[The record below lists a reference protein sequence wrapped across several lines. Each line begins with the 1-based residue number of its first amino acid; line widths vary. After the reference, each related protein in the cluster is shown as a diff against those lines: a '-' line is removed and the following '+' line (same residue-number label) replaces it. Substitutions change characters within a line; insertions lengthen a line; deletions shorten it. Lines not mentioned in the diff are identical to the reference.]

1 MSKSLEKIFK
11 IIKEQA
17 QLAPQAAPIQ
27 SVAPPVAS
35 TPKATVV
42 LFDKGQEGEFRVK
55 FSERG
60 FLIDGTRLSFESIE
74 DAISKNYNIHL
85 NGGQG
90 IVLDAVRMQKI
101 LKYKGRV

>member
-1 MSKSLEKIFK
+1 MSKSLDKIVNT
-11 IIKEQA
+11 IKEQA
-17 QLAPQAAPIQ
+17 QLVSQPAPAQPAVQASPQ
-27 SVAPPVAS
+27 
-35 TPKATVV
+35 ATVV
-42 LFDKGQEGEFRVK
+42 LFDKGQEGEFKVK

-74 DAISKNYNIHL
+74 DAISKNYHIHL

-90 IVLDAVRMQKI
+90 TVLDAVRMQKI